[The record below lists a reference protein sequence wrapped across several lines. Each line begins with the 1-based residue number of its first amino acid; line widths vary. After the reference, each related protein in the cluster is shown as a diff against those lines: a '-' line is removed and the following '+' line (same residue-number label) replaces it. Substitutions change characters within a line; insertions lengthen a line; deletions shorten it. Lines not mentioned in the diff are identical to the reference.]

1 MGNKKPGKTLWEP
14 LLDPNKLTD
23 NEIAW
28 MRRQLWINGELNW
41 KLHATQELIDQ
52 RVKTTGD
59 EYLILC
65 SRQLGKSWWSIKY
78 ALEYAIKNPGT
89 IVRIAADTLKQI
101 TDIVND
107 NLEPFCADAPKGF
120 ITKQKSSLRW
130 EIGFKKGPNGRKSSI
145 RLGCLARA
153 HVDTLRGGNAG
164 LVIAEEGG
172 FVKSAEYKYA
182 IEDVIGAQLLRSGG
196 RLIHVSTP
204 SEDLLH
210 YLHTVVKPA
219 CDARGSTSSYTIYD
233 NPQLSAEQ
241 IDKAKRRARGEHTDT
256 WKREYLAQILP
267 IRERLIVPEFVDAE
281 ATIVK
286 PATHCNATSYWLS
299 GDLGGSRD
307 LHVFH
312 IWMWNWQTR
321 KKQVLSELW
330 FPNQTGTKVIVEGIK
345 KWEAETLQEFYGDTP
360 GTLPTGYARRIDPGG
375 SHQLLIDI
383 SLEGLQCI
391 APDKTDSTTS
401 LSDLRDEIYEKQI
414 EIDPRCTLLI
424 TTLRSGMWN
433 GPRTDWERSEVL
445 GHCDAIASAMYGNRD
460 AICKDRRPASVG
472 YFEERRKDVG
482 DAKKKAFARK
492 FMNK

>member
-1 MGNKKPGKTLWEP
+1 MKRSSPGLP
-14 LLDPNKLTD
+14 LNAPLVDRNKLTEV
-23 NEIAW
+23 EIAW
-28 MRRQLWINGELNW
+28 MKRQLWIKGELNW
-41 KLHATQELIDQ
+41 KLHSTQELIDA
-52 RVKTTGD
+52 RVKSTND

-78 ALEYAIKNPGT
+78 ALEYAIKNPGS

-107 NLEPFCADAPKGF
+107 NLEPFCADAPNGF

-233 NPQLSAEQ
+233 NPQLTPEQ
-241 IDKAKRRARGEHTDT
+241 IQKAIKRARGEHTDT
-256 WKREYLAQILP
+256 WQREYMARILP
-267 IRERLIVPEFVDAE
+267 MKERLIVPEFVDAE
-281 ATIVK
+281 IEIVK
-286 PATHCNATSYWLS
+286 ESAHCDHTPYWLS

-312 IWMWNWQTR
+312 IWMWNWRTR

-330 FPNQTGTKVIVEGIK
+330 FPNQTGTSVIIEGVK
-345 KWEAETLQEFYGDTP
+345 KWEAEVLQVYYGDTP
-360 GTLPTGYARRIDPGG
+360 GTLPEGYTRFIDPGG

-383 SLEGLQCI
+383 SLGGLPCI
-391 APDKTDSTTS
+391 APNKSDALAG
-401 LSDLRDEIYEKQI
+401 LSDLRDEIYARNI
-414 EIDPRCTLLI
+414 EIDPSCKLLI

-433 GPRTDWERSEVL
+433 TNRTDWERSVEL
-445 GHCDAIASAMYGNRD
+445 GHCDAIASGSYGNRE
-460 AICKDRRPASVG
+460 AICKDRRHSKTG
-472 YFEERRKDVG
+472 YFDERRKALG
-482 DAKKKAFARK
+482 NEAKKAFARK
-492 FMNK
+492 FTNR

>member
-1 MGNKKPGKTLWEP
+1 MAKQPSKISNE
-14 LLDPNKLTD
+14 LTEA
-23 NEIAW
+23 EIAW
-28 MRRQLWINGELNW
+28 MKRQLWIKGELNW
-41 KLHATQELIDQ
+41 KLHSTQELIDA
-52 RVKTTGD
+52 RVKSTNE

-78 ALEYAIKNPGT
+78 ALEYAIKNPGS

-101 TDIVND
+101 SDIVND

-172 FVKSAEYKYA
+172 FVRSSEYKYA

-196 RLIHVSTP
+196 RLIHVTTP

-210 YLHTVVKPA
+210 YIHTTVKPA
-219 CDARGSTSSYTIYD
+219 CDAKGSTSSYTIYD
-233 NPQLSAEQ
+233 NPQLTPEQ
-241 IDKAKRRARGEHTDT
+241 IAKAMHRARGEHTDT

-281 ATIVK
+281 VDTVK
-286 PATHCNATSYWLS
+286 QSKHCDATSYWLS
-299 GDLGGSRD
+299 GDFGGSRD

-312 IWMWNWQTR
+312 IWMWNWQTN

-330 FPNQTGTKVIVEGIK
+330 FPNKTGTQEIIIGIK
-345 KWEAETLQEFYGDTP
+345 KWESEVLQKYYGDTP
-360 GTLPTGYARRIDPGG
+360 GTLPEGYARFIDPGG
-375 SHQLLIDI
+375 SHQLIID
-383 SLEGLQCI
+383 LCKDGLQCG
-391 APDKTDSTTS
+391 APNKTEMLAS
-401 LSDLRDEIYEKQI
+401 LNDLRDEIYNRKI
-414 EIDPRCTLLI
+414 EIDPSCGLLI

-433 GPRTDWERSEVL
+433 SPRTDWERSDAL
-445 GHCDAIASAMYGNRD
+445 GHCDSIASAMYGNRD
-460 AICKDRRPASVG
+460 AICKDMRPAKTG
-472 YFEERRKDVG
+472 YFEDRRRAIASAEKRD
-482 DAKKKAFARK
+482 FARK
-492 FMNK
+492 FTLR